1 MAAGD
6 GKGLDQGGADFF
18 SQPGEFRLLVGTSS
32 EDLPLEGTV
41 TITGDVRVVPEGHVL
56 TTPVRVG

>member
-18 SQPGEFRLLVGTSS
+18 SQPGEFRLR
-32 EDLPLEGTV
+32 DFHQ
-41 TITGDVRVVPEGHVL
+41 VRMVMYAAQQF
-56 TTPVRVG
+56 RQFR

>member
-18 SQPGEFRLLVGTSS
+18 SQPGELRLRDLHQVRMVMYAAQQFRQF
-32 EDLPLEGTV
+32 
-41 TITGDVRVVPEGHVL
+41 R
-56 TTPVRVG
+56 